1 MEYDTTHQWQTVEM
15 WRKQIERRVFELSA
29 LVKGNAPTQSDRIL
43 EIVEQIEQVRKELK
57 EELEKITTRQDKMAA
72 WLKDKCSKCNGEK

>member
-29 LVKGNAPTQSDRIL
+29 LVKGNAPAQSDRIL
-43 EIVEQIEQVRKELK
+43 EVVEQVEALRKELK
-57 EELEKITTRQDKMAA
+57 TTNERLDKWAA
-72 WLKDKCSKCNGEK
+72 LMKTKCSKCNGEK